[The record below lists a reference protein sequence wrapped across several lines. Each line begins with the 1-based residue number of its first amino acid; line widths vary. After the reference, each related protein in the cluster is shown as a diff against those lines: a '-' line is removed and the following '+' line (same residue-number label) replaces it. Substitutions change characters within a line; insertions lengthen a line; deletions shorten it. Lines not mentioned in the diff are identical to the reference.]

1 MPPKRESL
9 PRAAKNSTDVGD
21 DAGKSTTEPVHL
33 GEAGTNVA
41 TTRGKKTRGRP
52 RGSKTR
58 GNQIRGNQTRGNQ
71 TRGNKRS
78 RHGSKTPLDEI
89 HVSSGGSLGASNKK
103 QAVNSPPQ
111 IATPPRSSEPP
122 SVPLE
127 LEFLVRG
134 DHDKRI
140 SSDER
145 ARRRQIQEDI
155 DWLGKWLLE
164 YAYHQIKKEQGLYP
178 EGPVEVAD
186 DLVASSFWWREA
198 IGTISKED
206 VMEQFRVLER
216 QLHEAPDKVFVQA
229 MFGWTSYQM
238 WKDGR
243 NIQVIKGHAVV
254 WSHVQGVDIE
264 DEYWQMLRQ
273 GFRE

>member
-9 PRAAKNSTDVGD
+9 PRAAKNSNDVGD
-21 DAGKSTTEPVHL
+21 DTRKSATEPVHL
-33 GEAGTNVA
+33 GEAGVNVA
-41 TTRGKKTRGRP
+41 MTRGKKTRGRP

-58 GNQIRGNQTRGNQ
+58 GNQTRGNQ
-71 TRGNKRS
+71 TRENKRS
-78 RHGSKTPLDEI
+78 RHDSKTPLDEI
-89 HVSSGGSLGASNKK
+89 HVSSGGSPGASNKK
-103 QAVNSPPQ
+103 QAVDSPPQ

-122 SVPLE
+122 AVPLE

-134 DHDKRI
+134 NHDKRI

-145 ARRRQIQEDI
+145 ARRRQIQDDI

-164 YAYHQIKKEQGLYP
+164 YAYHQIKKDQGLYP
-178 EGPVEVAD
+178 EGPVEFAD
-186 DLVASSFWWREA
+186 DLVASGFWWREA

-216 QLHEAPDKVFVQA
+216 QLHEAPDKVFVRA

-243 NIQVIKGHAVV
+243 NIQVIKGQAGV
-254 WSHVQGVDIE
+254 WSHVKGVDIE

>member
-1 MPPKRESL
+1 MRVHDSE
-9 PRAAKNSTDVGD
+9 
-21 DAGKSTTEPVHL
+21 TT
-33 GEAGTNVA
+33 
-41 TTRGKKTRGRP
+41 
-52 RGSKTR
+52 
-58 GNQIRGNQTRGNQ
+58 
-71 TRGNKRS
+71 
-78 RHGSKTPLDEI
+78 LDEI
-89 HVSSGGSLGASNKK
+89 HVSSGGSPGASNKK
-103 QAVNSPPQ
+103 QAVSSPPQ
-111 IATPPRSSEPP
+111 VATPPRSSEPP
-122 SVPLE
+122 VVPLE

-134 DHDKRI
+134 DRDKRI

-145 ARRRQIQEDI
+145 ARRRQIQDDI

-164 YAYHQIKKEQGLYP
+164 YAYHQIKKDQGLYP
-178 EGPVEVAD
+178 EGPVEIAD

-206 VMEQFRVLER
+206 VMEQFRVLET

-229 MFGWTSYQM
+229 IFGWTSYQM

-243 NIQVIKGHAVV
+243 DIQVIKGQAGI

-273 GFRE
+273 GFLQPRNFSPALRDVYPTERSKAGSGVEQQGISSLSQHALGASTRQHLMLNRIDPSNQ